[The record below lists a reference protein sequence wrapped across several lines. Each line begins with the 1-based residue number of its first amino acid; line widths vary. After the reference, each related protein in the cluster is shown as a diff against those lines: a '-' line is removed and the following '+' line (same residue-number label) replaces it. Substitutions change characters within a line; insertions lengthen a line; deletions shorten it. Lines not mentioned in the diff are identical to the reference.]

1 MILADKIINL
11 RKKQGW
17 SQEELAV
24 RLDVSRQSVSKWEN
38 AASIPDLNKIL
49 QMSKLFD
56 VTTDYLLKDEVETE
70 QKLNGEIIVEE
81 NFEDSFRRVTMEEM
95 ADYLGKVKKAA
106 VHIASGVALC
116 IMSPI
121 LLILL
126 AGMSEETGIITENM
140 AAGIG
145 IAVLLILV
153 AVAVGLFLLTGFSLS
168 KYEYLEKED
177 LDLEYGVAGAV
188 ADKKEK
194 FASRYTRNMIIG
206 VLLCIIS
213 VIPVVVIGCLDIA
226 EIMEI
231 YAVCVML
238 FLIAIAV
245 YLFVYANMI
254 QGAFQKLLEEG
265 DYTRGNKRTEKRLE
279 KYDGIYWVLMTAI
292 YLGVSFYTFEWHRTW
307 IIWPVAGVLF
317 AVYRMIIK
325 VIIEKRNIE

>member
-38 AASIPDLNKIL
+38 ATSIPDLNKIL

-81 NFEDSFRRVTMEEM
+81 NFENSYRKVSMEEM
-95 ADYLGKVKKAA
+95 AEYLAKVKKAA
-106 VHIASGVALC
+106 IYIGSGVALC
-116 IMSPI
+116 IISPI

-126 AGMSEETGIITENM
+126 AGMSEEIGTITENM

-145 IAVLLILV
+145 IAVLLLLV

-177 LDLEYGVAGAV
+177 LDLEYGVAGVV
-188 ADKKEK
+188 ADKKER
-194 FASRYTRNMIIG
+194 FASFYTRNMIIG

-213 VIPVVVIGCLDIA
+213 VIPVVVIGCLEMA
-226 EIMEI
+226 EIIEI
-231 YAVCVML
+231 YAICVML

-254 QGAFQKLLEEG
+254 QGAFQKMLEEG
-265 DYTRGNKRTEKRLE
+265 DYTRENKRTERRLE
-279 KYDGIYWVLMTAI
+279 KFDGIYWVLMTAI
-292 YLGVSFYTFEWHRTW
+292 YLAISFYTFEWHRTW

-317 AVYRMIIK
+317 AVYRLTIK
-325 VIIEKRNIE
+325 VIIEKRK